1 MNLDFTEKYILEN
14 DIVLLRPLEHSD
26 FDYLLEY
33 SENEPEIWEYNS
45 GGANGKENLEKYM
58 KNAIIQ
64 RENEKEYPFIVFD
77 KTTKKYVGSTRFYA
91 IFSDN
96 KTIEIGYTWY
106 GQKYQ
111 RTGINKNCKFL
122 LLEFAFDKLQ
132 MERVA
137 FAANNKNLKSLN
149 AMKSIGCIVEG
160 VLRNCS
166 TDAKGERID
175 VARLS
180 ILKSEWNES
189 VKVNLKNQTEKFA
202 SR

>member
-45 GGANGKENLEKYM
+45 GGANGKENLEKYIN
-58 KNAIIQ
+58 NAIIQ

-77 KTTKKYVGSTRFYA
+77 KTAKKYVGSTRFYA